1 MLSADG
7 ICSLPCRCAFSKRA
21 KVLLIGERINTVRF
35 RVKPGREQEFL
46 DAQKKEADW
55 PGLRHVNM
63 IKTGERYLL
72 HHRRVVGHGC
82 AR

>member
-1 MLSADG
+1 MLSGDG

-46 DAQKKEADW
+46 DAHKKLK
-55 PGLRHVNM
+55 P
-63 IKTGERYLL
+63 TGPAC
-72 HHRRVVGHGC
+72 VT
-82 AR
+82 